1 MDYQLVC
8 QRLGNEIRQL
18 RLNRGLTQLELA
30 TMSGVTRQKLIEI
43 EQGRGSVALSGYAR
57 VIAAL
62 DGEFGITPVRLP
74 TLDEI
79 GAIFQ

>member
-8 QRLGNEIRQL
+8 QRLGSEIRQL

-30 TMSGVTRQKLIEI
+30 TLSGVTRQKLIEI
-43 EQGRGSVALSGYAR
+43 EQGRGSVALSAYAR
-57 VIAAL
+57 VVATL